1 MKSSPVESWPLEEV
15 RAAIDSV
22 DFDRLA
28 MDGIAAAAGMPA
40 VVVDVGDDPADDV
53 GAALATLPVV
63 AVALGAGG
71 ESWDLALDDPGPA
84 LEGLRANPQ
93 AAVIAAQ
100 TLRLGPRL
108 RGRANRYANPAHTG
122 EAVARAARERS
133 EQERE
138 TPPPDVMH
146 SHLPAWQLSV
156 ADALLAESLAYA
168 TLQAGA
174 EHARWL
180 SGRGRR
186 TRRDLDQPRIDVS
199 DDGCAVTVTLNR
211 PRLLN
216 LFDAAMRD
224 QLVDVLKALVAG
236 ADDRPVVITGAGGNF
251 CAGGDPAEFG
261 TVEDPATA
269 HLIRSRANAAPWM
282 AAVASRTAAQIDG
295 ACVGAGIELA
305 AFCATVTA
313 TDRARFRLPELS
325 MGLIPGAGGT
335 VSIPARI
342 GRQRTLAWLLADT
355 EIDAHEAL
363 DWGLIDNLV
372 LAAGREGTA

>member
-1 MKSSPVESWPLEEV
+1 MHGGIWPLEEV

-22 DFDRLA
+22 DFDRLVI
-28 MDGIAAAAGMPA
+28 DGIAAAAGVPA
-40 VVVDVGDDPADDV
+40 VIVDVGDDPADDV
-53 GAALATLPVV
+53 GAALAALPVV
-63 AVALGAGG
+63 AIARGAGG
-71 ESWDLALDDPGPA
+71 GSWDLALDDPDPA
-84 LEGLRANPQ
+84 LEGLQANPQ
-93 AAVIAAQ
+93 ASVVAAQ

-108 RGRANRYANPAHTG
+108 SLG
-122 EAVARAARERS
+122 
-133 EQERE
+133 
-138 TPPPDVMH
+138 
-146 SHLPAWQLSV
+146 
-156 ADALLAESLAYA
+156 DALLAESLAYA

-174 EHARWL
+174 EHAGWL

-199 DDGCAVTVTLNR
+199 DDGSSVTVTLNR

-224 QLVDVLKALVAG
+224 ELVDVLKALAAG
-236 ADDRPVVITGAGGNF
+236 ADGRPVVITGAGGNF

-261 TVEDPATA
+261 TVQDPATA

-282 AAVASRTAAQIDG
+282 AAIAGRATARIEG

-313 TDRARFRLPELS
+313 TERARFRLPELS

-342 GRQRTLAWLLADT
+342 GRQRTLAWLLTDT
-355 EIDAHEAL
+355 EIDAHEARR
-363 DWGLIDNLV
+363 WGLIDDLV
-372 LAAGREGTA
+372 

>member
-1 MKSSPVESWPLEEV
+1 MHGGIWLLEEI
-15 RAAIDSV
+15 RAAVVSV
-22 DFDRLA
+22 DFDRLVL
-28 MDGIAAAAGMPA
+28 DQIAVEAGAPA

-53 GAALATLPVV
+53 GAALALLPVV
-63 AVALGAGG
+63 SIAVGAGG

-93 AAVIAAQ
+93 ASVVAAQ
-100 TLRLGPRL
+100 TLRVGARL
-108 RGRANRYANPAHTG
+108 
-122 EAVARAARERS
+122 S
-133 EQERE
+133 
-138 TPPPDVMH
+138 
-146 SHLPAWQLSV
+146 LPYG
-156 ADALLAESLAYA
+156 LLVESLAYA
-168 TLQAGA
+168 TLQAGGD
-174 EHARWL
+174 HARWL

-186 TRRDLDQPRIDVS
+186 TRRDLDQPRIEVG
-199 DDGCAVTVTLNR
+199 DDGASVTVTLNR

-224 QLVDVLKALVAG
+224 QLVDVLKALHAG

-261 TVEDPATA
+261 TVSDPASA
-269 HLIRSRANAAPWM
+269 HLIRSRANAAPWL
-282 AAVASRTAAQIDG
+282 AAIADRATALIDG

-313 TDRARFRLPELS
+313 TERARFRLPELS

-342 GRQRTLAWLLADT
+342 GRQTTLAWLLTNA
-355 EIDAHEAL
+355 EIDAPKARR
-363 DWGLIDNLV
+363 WGLVDKLV
-372 LAAGREGTA
+372 

>member
-1 MKSSPVESWPLEEV
+1 MHGGIWPLEEV

-22 DFDRLA
+22 DFDRLVI
-28 MDGIAAAAGMPA
+28 DGIAAASGVPA

-71 ESWDLALDDPGPA
+71 KSWDLAVDDPGPA
-84 LEGLRANPQ
+84 LAGLRANPQ
-93 AAVIAAQ
+93 AAVVAAQ
-100 TLRLGPRL
+100 TLRLSPRL
-108 RGRANRYANPAHTG
+108 SP
-122 EAVARAARERS
+122 S
-133 EQERE
+133 E
-138 TPPPDVMH
+138 
-146 SHLPAWQLSV
+146 
-156 ADALLAESLAYA
+156 ALLAESLAYA

-186 TRRDLDQPRIDVS
+186 TRKDLDQTRIEVN
-199 DDGCAVTVTLNR
+199 DDGCSVTVTLNR
-211 PRLLN
+211 RRLLN

-236 ADDRPVVITGAGGNF
+236 SDNRPVVITGAGGNF

-282 AAVASRTAAQIDG
+282 AALADRTTALIDG

-313 TDRARFRLPELS
+313 TERARFGLPEVS
-325 MGLIPGAGGT
+325 MGLICGAGGT

-342 GRQRTLAWLLADT
+342 GRQRTLTWLLTNAEVT
-355 EIDAHEAL
+355 ATTAL
-363 DWGLIDNLV
+363 EWGLVDRLD
-372 LAAGREGTA
+372 

>member
-1 MKSSPVESWPLEEV
+1 VHGGIWPLEEA

-28 MDGIAAAAGMPA
+28 IDGIAAAAGAPA
-40 VVVDVGDDPADDV
+40 VAVDVGDDPADDV
-53 GAALATLPVV
+53 GAALTVLPVV

-71 ESWDLALDDPGPA
+71 MSWDLTLHDPGPA
-84 LEGLRANPQ
+84 LEGLRANPR
-93 AAVIAAQ
+93 ASVVAAQ

-108 RGRANRYANPAHTG
+108 GVT
-122 EAVARAARERS
+122 
-133 EQERE
+133 
-138 TPPPDVMH
+138 
-146 SHLPAWQLSV
+146 
-156 ADALLAESLAYA
+156 DALLAESLAYA
-168 TLQAGA
+168 TLQAGP
-174 EHARWL
+174 EHAGWL
-180 SGRGRR
+180 ARRGRR

-199 DDGCAVTVTLNR
+199 DDGRSVTVMLNR

-261 TVEDPATA
+261 TVSDPATA
-269 HLIRSRANAAPWM
+269 HLIRGRANAAPWV
-282 AAVASRTAAQIDG
+282 AAVAGRATSLIDG

-313 TDRARFRLPELS
+313 TERARFRLPELS

-342 GRQRTLAWLLADT
+342 GRQRTLEWLLTNT
-355 EIDAHEAL
+355 EIDARTAQR
-363 DWGLIDNLV
+363 WGLIDDLV
-372 LAAGREGTA
+372 

>member
-1 MKSSPVESWPLEEV
+1 MHGGIWPLEEV

-28 MDGIAAAAGMPA
+28 MDGIAAATGVPA

-53 GAALATLPVV
+53 GAVLATLPLV

-71 ESWDLALDDPGPA
+71 QSWDLVLDDPGPA
-84 LEGLRANPQ
+84 LQGLRANPQ
-93 AAVIAAQ
+93 ASVVAAQ
-100 TLRLGPRL
+100 TLRLGTRL
-108 RGRANRYANPAHTG
+108 SLG
-122 EAVARAARERS
+122 
-133 EQERE
+133 
-138 TPPPDVMH
+138 
-146 SHLPAWQLSV
+146 
-156 ADALLAESLAYA
+156 DALLAESLAYA

-174 EHARWL
+174 EHAGWL
-180 SGRGRR
+180 AGRGRR

-199 DDGCAVTVTLNR
+199 DDGDSVRVTLNR

-216 LFDAAMRD
+216 LFDVAMRD

-236 ADDRPVVITGAGGNF
+236 AGDRPVVITGAGGNF

-261 TVEDPATA
+261 TVKDPATA
-269 HLIRSRANAAPWM
+269 HLIRSRANAAPWV
-282 AAVASRTAAQIDG
+282 AAVAGRTTARIDG

-313 TDRARFRLPELS
+313 TERARFRLPELS

-342 GRQRTLAWLLADT
+342 GRQRTLEWLLTDA
-355 EIDAHEAL
+355 EIDAPEARR
-363 DWGLIDNLV
+363 WGLIDDLV
-372 LAAGREGTA
+372 

>member
-1 MKSSPVESWPLEEV
+1 MHAPPRARSPGDWAVHSGIRPLEDV

-28 MDGIAAAAGMPA
+28 IDGIAAGSRVPA

-53 GAALATLPVV
+53 GGALAALPVV
-63 AVALGAGG
+63 AVAVGAGG
-71 ESWDLALDDPGPA
+71 ESWDLALDDPSPA

-93 AAVIAAQ
+93 AAVMAAQ
-100 TLRLGPRL
+100 TLRLGSRL
-108 RGRANRYANPAHTG
+108 SPGG
-122 EAVARAARERS
+122 
-133 EQERE
+133 
-138 TPPPDVMH
+138 
-146 SHLPAWQLSV
+146 
-156 ADALLAESLAYA
+156 ALLAESLAYA

-180 SGRGRR
+180 AQRGRR

-199 DDGCAVTVTLNR
+199 DDGCSVTVTLSR

-216 LFDAAMRD
+216 LFDSAMRD

-261 TVEDPATA
+261 TVPDPATA
-269 HLIRSRANAAPWM
+269 HLVRSRANAARWM
-282 AAVASRTAAQIDG
+282 AAVAARTTARVDG
-295 ACVGAGIELA
+295 ACVGAGVELA

-313 TDRARFRLPELS
+313 TERARFRLPELS

-342 GRQRTLAWLLADT
+342 GRQRTLEWLLTNT
-355 EIDAHEAL
+355 ELDAHQAQQ
-363 DWGLIDNLV
+363 WGLVDALV
-372 LAAGREGTA
+372 

>member
-1 MKSSPVESWPLEEV
+1 MHGGIWPLEEV

-28 MDGIAAAAGMPA
+28 MDGIAAATGVPA

-53 GAALATLPVV
+53 GAGLATLPLV

-71 ESWDLALDDPGPA
+71 QSWDLVLDDPGPA
-84 LEGLRANPQ
+84 LQGLRANPQ
-93 AAVIAAQ
+93 ASVVAAQ
-100 TLRLGPRL
+100 TLRLGTRL
-108 RGRANRYANPAHTG
+108 SLG
-122 EAVARAARERS
+122 
-133 EQERE
+133 
-138 TPPPDVMH
+138 
-146 SHLPAWQLSV
+146 
-156 ADALLAESLAYA
+156 DALLAESLAYA

-174 EHARWL
+174 EHAGWL
-180 SGRGRR
+180 AGRGRR

-199 DDGCAVTVTLNR
+199 DDGDSVRVTLNR

-236 ADDRPVVITGAGGNF
+236 AGDRPVVITGAGGNF

-269 HLIRSRANAAPWM
+269 HLIRSRANAAPWV
-282 AAVASRTAAQIDG
+282 AAVASRTTARIDG

-313 TDRARFRLPELS
+313 TERARFRLPELS
-325 MGLIPGAGGT
+325 MGLLPGAGGT

-342 GRQRTLAWLLADT
+342 GRQRTLEWLLTDA
-355 EIDAHEAL
+355 EIDAPEARR
-363 DWGLIDNLV
+363 WGLIDDLV
-372 LAAGREGTA
+372 

>member
-1 MKSSPVESWPLEEV
+1 MHGGIWPLEEV

-22 DFDRLA
+22 DFDRLVI
-28 MDGIAAAAGMPA
+28 DGIAAAAGVPA

-53 GAALATLPVV
+53 GAALAALPVV
-63 AVALGAGG
+63 AVARGAGG
-71 ESWDLALDDPGPA
+71 GSWDLALDDPGPA
-84 LEGLRANPQ
+84 LEGLQANPQ
-93 AAVIAAQ
+93 ASVVAAQ

-108 RGRANRYANPAHTG
+108 SLG
-122 EAVARAARERS
+122 
-133 EQERE
+133 
-138 TPPPDVMH
+138 
-146 SHLPAWQLSV
+146 
-156 ADALLAESLAYA
+156 DALLAESLAYA

-174 EHARWL
+174 EHAGWL

-199 DDGCAVTVTLNR
+199 DDGSSVTVTLNR

-224 QLVDVLKALVAG
+224 ELVDVLKALAAG
-236 ADDRPVVITGAGGNF
+236 ADGRPVVITGAGGNF

-261 TVEDPATA
+261 TVQDPATA

-282 AAVASRTAAQIDG
+282 AAVAGRATARIDG

-313 TDRARFRLPELS
+313 TERARFRLPELS

-335 VSIPARI
+335 VSVPARI
-342 GRQRTLAWLLADT
+342 GRQRTLAWLLTDT
-355 EIDAHEAL
+355 EIDAHEARR
-363 DWGLIDNLV
+363 WGLIDDLV
-372 LAAGREGTA
+372 